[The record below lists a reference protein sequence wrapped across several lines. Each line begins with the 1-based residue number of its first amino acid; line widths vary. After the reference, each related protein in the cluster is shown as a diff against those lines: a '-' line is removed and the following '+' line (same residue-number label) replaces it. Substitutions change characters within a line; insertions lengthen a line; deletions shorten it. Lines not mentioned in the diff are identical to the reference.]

1 MAFRSFSLR
10 APIMCVAVAAGA
22 IGWLADSVMA
32 ADAVRVR
39 AWDHKD
45 FARLVLDWPKPVQFT
60 ATVKDGRLTMR
71 FDREFAADFDPA
83 MRRLGAYL
91 RTARLAPDRRGAE
104 FDLTGDYRLSAFHAD
119 RSVVFDLLPHRQVEK
134 SAAREKV
141 SRRADRVRSADR
153 AAAPLLGVRVGKHSK
168 YTRLVF
174 DWSEKVGYDIDE
186 SAESVT
192 IRFAKR
198 ARIDVG
204 PLQRRLKTGLTS
216 PSAKTAANGVELSL
230 NKKPDTRVRHFRLG
244 SKVVVDFMHDAGK
257 ATPKTASKTQK
268 PAASDE
274 PPPPRAAPRASVE
287 SQWLPLPGN
296 PESGS
301 DVASIPLSA
310 KKAPT
315 QALTAEPPLDPSA
328 ATAPVAAAAADG
340 ETAAGPETSKATE
353 PETPKEDE
361 TALASPSTADADPAG
376 GGSESVDEPVKRADD
391 KADASSETAT
401 SSGTSEATGDDGQV
415 SLVFEW
421 PEPVGAAVFV
431 RKPYVWIVFDRRA
444 QLNLAALRDAGKD
457 LISQIE
463 QLPVGSA
470 TVVRLRPKP
479 GVNPHVEKEQDN
491 WIVSFR
497 RWPVDAKIP
506 IAFKVK
512 SDAVEGAELE
522 FPVSEF
528 GRLIHIPDPDVGDML
543 EVATLRA
550 PGHGIP
556 DRHRYP
562 EFLILP
568 SAQGLAIDPLSDEV
582 EIKEAGPRGLVVAVP
597 GGLHVSSVTQNETG
611 AGVYMGPRIFNLENW
626 KRRDD
631 GEFTEARRAALRAV
645 VEAPVE
651 RRDDARLDLARF
663 YFAHGFAAEA
673 LGVLRTIQFSNEDMA
688 SQPEFRALVG
698 AALVHMGRFQ
708 EARKDLLDPR
718 LDEFLEIALWRG
730 SMFQQAGD
738 MKKAAAQFRTGD
750 PVLQGYPEPMRTKL
764 ALERVETSLAVLDVG
779 NATIWLN
786 FLAKLKDRMARKDQ
800 ARLLYNQGLLA
811 RDSRDLDRA
820 VKLWTEVKQTG
831 DRWNI
836 ARSEMSLIELG
847 LQQETITET
856 EATERLDKLR
866 FQWRGDRLELSV
878 LRRLG
883 DLYLARQD
891 YREGLN
897 VLRAAVTYFPDEPDV
912 KDIAQRMTTA
922 FKALHLDGG
931 ADKMPPLKALALY
944 DDFREL
950 TPAGAQGDQMI
961 QRLADRLV
969 AVDLLDRAA
978 DLLTHQVRYRLKG
991 EEKARIGA
999 KLAVIQ
1005 LLDRQ
1010 PKKALSALRGSFRSN
1025 LPQDLEDDRRRIRA
1039 KATMELDRYEEA
1051 IALLAGDVSREAD
1064 LLRAS
1069 IYWSTQ
1075 NYTEVAKVLQRLAGD
1090 PLEDSGYGEEQATY
1104 ILNWAVALRL
1114 KRDLSGLDMLRDL
1127 YGAGMEQ
1134 SPMADSFAFIA
1145 SPSEDDSKR
1154 AKNIEAAARKIIETD
1169 KFEAFLKNYR
1179 DRLIA
1184 APNAPA
1190 TEQGPAAKTR
1200 AAGNGSV
1207 SAPTTEPAAPRPAPA
1222 AAPDNTAAPSA
1233 VPPPPPSG

>member
-1 MAFRSFSLR
+1 M
-10 APIMCVAVAAGA
+10 
-22 IGWLADSVMA
+22 
-32 ADAVRVR
+32 
-39 AWDHKD
+39 
-45 FARLVLDWPKPVQFT
+45 
-60 ATVKDGRLTMR
+60 TVR
-71 FDREFAADFDPA
+71 FDREFAADLGPA
-83 MRRLGAYL
+83 IRRLGTYL
-91 RTARLAPDRRGAE
+91 RGARLAPDRRGAE
-104 FDLTGDYRLSAFHAD
+104 FELTGDYRLSAFHSN
-119 RSVVFDLLPHRQVEK
+119 RSVVLDLLPHRQVGNG
-134 SAAREKV
+134 AARDKA
-141 SRRADRVRSADR
+141 SRRADRVRIADR
-153 AAAPLLGVRVGKHSK
+153 TGTPLLGVRVGKHSK

-174 DWSEKVGYDIDE
+174 DWSEKVGYDIDQD
-186 SAESVT
+186 AESVT

-198 ARIDVG
+198 ARIDVAL
-204 PLQRRLKTGLTS
+204 LQRRLQAGLAN
-216 PSAKTAANGVELSL
+216 PVAKIAENGVELSL
-230 NKKPDTRVRHFRLG
+230 TKASDTQIRHFRLG
-244 SKVVVDFMHDAGK
+244 SKIVVDLMHAAGTATSDK
-257 ATPKTASKTQK
+257 AAKTAPERSNTLAASAKAATPKG
-268 PAASDE
+268 AASDE
-274 PPPPRAAPRASVE
+274 PPPPRAAPRQAVDTAS
-287 SQWLPLPGN
+287 LPLPEK
-296 PESGS
+296 PESGP
-301 DVASIPLSA
+301 AAPSIPLSA
-310 KKAPT
+310 SMSEPA
-315 QALTAEPPLDPSA
+315 QELVAEPPLDPSA
-328 ATAPVAAAAADG
+328 ASEPVVAAATEEDTPTASATPQGQEMAA
-340 ETAAGPETSKATE
+340 
-353 PETPKEDE
+353 
-361 TALASPSTADADPAG
+361 ASPSEGKTDAAGNDTAASDEAPAD
-376 GGSESVDEPVKRADD
+376 SDD
-391 KADASSETAT
+391 N
-401 SSGTSEATGDDGQV
+401 QV

-457 LISQIE
+457 MISQIE
-463 QLPVGSA
+463 QLPLGSA
-470 TVVRLRPKP
+470 TVVRLRPEP
-479 GVNPHVEKEQDN
+479 GVNPHVEKEQFN
-491 WIVSFR
+491 WVVSFR
-497 RWPVDAKIP
+497 KWPVAAKIP

-512 SDAVEGAELE
+512 PDAIEGAELE
-522 FPVSEF
+522 FPVSEI
-528 GRLIHIPDPDVGDML
+528 GRLIHIPDPAVGDML

-556 DRHRYP
+556 EHHRYP
-562 EFLILP
+562 EFEILP
-568 SAQGLAIDPLSDEV
+568 SAQGLAIDPLSDDV
-582 EIKEAGPRGLVVAVP
+582 EIKEAGQRGLVVAAP

-611 AGVYMGPRIFNLENW
+611 TGVYMGPRIFNFEIW
-626 KRRDD
+626 KRRGD
-631 GEFTEARRAALRAV
+631 GGFTEARRAALRAV
-645 VEAPVE
+645 VEAPAE

-663 YFAHGFAAEA
+663 YFAHGFASEA

-688 SQPEFRALVG
+688 AQPEFRALVG

-738 MKKAAAQFRTGD
+738 LKKAAAQFRTGD
-750 PVLQGYPEPMRTKL
+750 PVLQSYPEPMRTKL

-779 NATIWLN
+779 NASIWLN

-820 VKLWTEVKQTG
+820 VELWMETKKTG
-831 DRWNI
+831 DRWHV

-847 LQQETITET
+847 LQQETMTET

-866 FQWRGDRLELSV
+866 FQWRGDRLELAV

-883 DLYLARQD
+883 DLHLSRHD
-891 YREGLN
+891 YRKGLN

-922 FKALHLDGG
+922 FKTLHLEGG

-950 TPAGAQGDQMI
+950 TPAGAQGDRMI

-978 DLLTHQVRYRLKG
+978 DLLSHQVRYRLKG
-991 EEKARIGA
+991 EEKARVGA

-1010 PKKALSALRGSFRSN
+1010 PKKALSALRASFQSN
-1025 LPQDLEDDRRRIRA
+1025 LPQSLEDDRRRIRA
-1039 KATMELDRYEEA
+1039 KATMELGRFEEA

-1064 LLRAS
+1064 LLRAN

-1090 PLEDSGYGEEQATY
+1090 PLEESGYDEEQATF

-1114 KRDLSGLDMLRDL
+1114 KRDLPGLKTLRDL
-1127 YGAGMEQ
+1127 YGTGMAQ
-1134 SPMADSFAFIA
+1134 SPLSDSFAFIA
-1145 SPSEDDSKR
+1145 SPSGEDSKK
-1154 AKNIEAAARKIIETD
+1154 AQNIEAVARKIIETD

-1179 DRLIA
+1179 NRLVAGPSRRVAPEGPA
-1184 APNAPA
+1184 ASTRAAGSGAPA
-1190 TEQGPAAKTR
+1190 TEP
-1200 AAGNGSV
+1200 
-1207 SAPTTEPAAPRPAPA
+1207 APTRPAPET
-1222 AAPDNTAAPSA
+1222 APNDTAPPSA